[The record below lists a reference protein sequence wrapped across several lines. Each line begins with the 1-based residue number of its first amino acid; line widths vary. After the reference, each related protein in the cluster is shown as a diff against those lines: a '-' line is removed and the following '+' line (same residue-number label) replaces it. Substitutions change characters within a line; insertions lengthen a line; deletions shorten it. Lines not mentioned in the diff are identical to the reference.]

1 MDTILAYEGIMRNS
15 EYMLTQG
22 KTVQEVLQENLEN
35 VQVLDLSGCTLD
47 SVLYYPDR
55 EIPVL
60 AMLGDGNAVLI
71 IGFNE
76 KNVVLMNPETD
87 KVYKMGMND
96 AADWFTENGCHFISY
111 VKK

>member
-1 MDTILAYEGIMRNS
+1 M
-15 EYMLTQG
+15 Q
-22 KTVQEVLQENLEN
+22 
-35 VQVLDLSGCTLD
+35 
-47 SVLYYPDR
+47 PDR